1 MLKHII
7 NNARKTHHIH
17 PGYFGI
23 NKDRLE
29 GSKLQPHFHYYF
41 TTREEEEEDNHQS
54 TKLADI
60 SLHKKGQKPQH
71 KHKKEKNVIE
81 NKIEN
86 KEAKRV
92 CKKARKRSLVR
103 SFFPFLAASAKH
115 LFFTF
120 PCAFAPL
127 SRSVLSLLE
136 YNSLAVFSLLFLSS
150 SDPFSSPT
158 ICCLFICL
166 FLSFRA
172 LVSLISKVQFLFFFS
187 HPFNFYFKFPTF
199 SIQISWQILVLWNL
213 QCQSFL
219 GSLDHIVKI

>member
-1 MLKHII
+1 MQEKPTTSIF
-7 NNARKTHHIH
+7 
-17 PGYFGI
+17 GYFGI

-41 TTREEEEEDNHQS
+41 TTREEEEEEDNHQS

-60 SLHKKGQKPQH
+60 SLHKKGQKPLLTQTQ
-71 KHKKEKNVIE
+71 KRKNVIE

-86 KEAKRV
+86 KEAKRF
-92 CKKARKRSLVR
+92 CKKARKRSLVL

-136 YNSLAVFSLLFLSS
+136 YNFLAVFSLLFLSS
-150 SDPFSSPT
+150 SDPLSLLLQQFAAYLFVSSF
-158 ICCLFICL
+158 LSKHL
-166 FLSFRA
+166 FL
-172 LVSLISKVQFLFFFS
+172 
-187 HPFNFYFKFPTF
+187 
-199 SIQISWQILVLWNL
+199 
-213 QCQSFL
+213 
-219 GSLDHIVKI
+219 

>member
-1 MLKHII
+1 MEAQFSLTVKKEKRKEKKKMLKHII

-120 PCAFAPL
+120 PCAFSPL

-150 SDPFSSPT
+150 SDPFSLLLQHFAAY
-158 ICCLFICL
+158 LFVSSFLSKHL
-166 FLSFRA
+166 FL
-172 LVSLISKVQFLFFFS
+172 
-187 HPFNFYFKFPTF
+187 
-199 SIQISWQILVLWNL
+199 
-213 QCQSFL
+213 
-219 GSLDHIVKI
+219 